1 MNRTKFDFAKKA
13 NQLIDK
19 AEGSADSRWSKAEQI
34 IAVQPSGL
42 VTSSAD
48 VVNETGKGCSVE
60 LYTAPASEIAFN
72 VLKVEISRVRDNP
85 RNARKLYDPEVVNE
99 RATSLRQ
106 DGQMTP
112 APACLDWENPG
123 RFILIGGHYRKKGLL
138 QNGDT
143 HIEIKLL
150 PCKNLV
156 ELYRLSYAENEQ
168 RESGTPLDDALAWRE
183 LLDSGDVHH
192 QDEIAA
198 MVDKPRTT
206 VNKTLAL
213 LTLPVPV
220 LDVLKQSPEK
230 FTLTAGYELSVMA
243 VIFTEAE
250 LLELASGVIAGEIS
264 TRDLTSLKDQKK
276 NAKPRKPKQLSR
288 QHKIVLPGTSNGL
301 IKDWD
306 SGRVVLEVTFSDSSE
321 RERLVNDLRA
331 RFNVATSPVNKTT
344 VAKQDSQS
352 KI

>member
-1 MNRTKFDFAKKA
+1 MNKTKFDFAKTT
-13 NQLIDK
+13 NQLIDS
-19 AEGSADSRWSKAEQI
+19 AEGSANSRWSRAEQI
-34 IAVQPSGL
+34 VAVQPSGL
-42 VTSSAD
+42 SPVSTNA
-48 VVNETGKGCSVE
+48 VNKTVNVRPDE
-60 LYTAPASEIAFN
+60 LYTTPASDIALN

-99 RATSLRQ
+99 RAASLRQ

-123 RFILIGGHYRKKGLL
+123 GFILIGGHYRKKGLL

-150 PCKNLV
+150 SCKNLV

-183 LLDSGDVHH
+183 LLDSGDIHH

-250 LLELASGVIAGEIS
+250 LLDLASGVIAGEIS
-264 TRDLTSLKDQKK
+264 TRDLTALKDQKK
-276 NAKPRKPKQLSR
+276 NAKPRKSKQLSR

-301 IKDWD
+301 LKEWD
-306 SGRVVLEVTFSDSSE
+306 SGRVVLEITFSDSSE
-321 RERLVNDLRA
+321 RERLVNELRA
-331 RFNVATSPVNKTT
+331 RFNVATTPVNTTT
-344 VAKQDSQS
+344 VAGQDS
-352 KI
+352 

>member
-1 MNRTKFDFAKKA
+1 MNKKKFDFARTA
-13 NQLIDK
+13 SQLIDS

-34 IAVQPSGL
+34 VAIQPSGL
-42 VTSSAD
+42 SPASIEAA
-48 VVNETGKGCSVE
+48 NRTGNGRSIG
-60 LYTAPASEIAFN
+60 LYTVQASDIAFN
-72 VLKVEISRVRDNP
+72 VLRVEISRVRDNP

-99 RATSLRQ
+99 RAASLRQ

-123 RFILIGGHYRKKGLL
+123 EFILIGGHYRKKGLL

-150 PCKNLV
+150 PCKNYI

-206 VNKTLAL
+206 VNKTLGL
-213 LTLPVPV
+213 LTLPAPV
-220 LDVLKQSPEK
+220 LEILKQSPEK

-243 VIFTEAE
+243 VFFTEAE
-250 LLELASGVIAGEIS
+250 LLGLAVGVIAGEIS
-264 TRDLTSLKDQKK
+264 TRDLTALKDQKK

-288 QHKIVLPGTSNGL
+288 QHRIVLPGTSNGL

-306 SGRVVLEVTFSDSSE
+306 SGRVVLEVTFSDPAE
-321 RERLVNDLRA
+321 RERLVNELRA
-331 RFNVATSPVNKTT
+331 IFNVSATPVNTT
-344 VAKQDSQS
+344 VVAEHH
-352 KI
+352 